1 MQAVQSILLGNQKD
15 QHFILAIASTF
26 TSEPIAESLSFWME
40 KLAIP
45 ATVEFASYNQIF
57 QQLLDSSS
65 LLSTN
70 SQGINIICLRVEDWC
85 RLDQPESAG
94 DKSSVAT
101 AIERNAQDLVTAL
114 QAAISRSTTP
124 YILCLCPAS
133 PMLSSASE
141 KLALFH
147 QIEAW
152 IVDRL
157 SGLNGLHLIRSQEV
171 QSLYAVAQYYD
182 PQRDRLGHIP
192 FTDEFFAALGTAVAR
207 KIYALKHPPHKVIVL
222 DCDNTL
228 WRGVVG
234 EDGVQG
240 IDLSS
245 NWQSVQKFMVAQQQA
260 GMLLCLC
267 SKNNEADVMRV
278 FEQRQDMALKL
289 DHLVAWRINWQPK
302 SENIKSLA
310 AELNLGLDSFIF
322 IDDNPV
328 ECAEVSAHCP
338 EVLTLQLPSEGDV
351 PQFLHHIWAF
361 DHLNV
366 TEEDTQRTALYQ
378 QNLERQQFQQ
388 QTLTLEDFFSGLE
401 MTIEIAEPASTQLS
415 RIAQLTQRTNQFNF
429 TTIRRTE
436 AEFQQLMNSG
446 RESGKTSGMVCR
458 AVTVCDRFGD
468 HGLTGVMLFSADGAT
483 LWVDTFLL
491 SCRVLGRG
499 VEHQMI
505 RHLAKYAE
513 DHGLDYI
520 CLNYVPT
527 PKNYPAF
534 AFLQA
539 IAGEYQQSLD
549 NGSCFRIP
557 VQAAA
562 AVAYDLNREQTAH
575 LDQSS
580 QEVPAKAAKAIV
592 SRPRAS
598 KSQQMGQIA
607 LELCSAQG
615 ILVAIQHQKP
625 VQQLSVDRSFIAPWT
640 PTENDLSTIWTDV
653 LNIHPIGIRDN
664 YFELG
669 GTSFQAVELFAKIEQ
684 FFGKR
689 LALTCLLEAP
699 TIEELARLIDSNSED
714 SSETGKA
721 SSVVSLN
728 TSNSL
733 TPPLFLIHPG
743 GGEVLLYRNLAQ
755 RLQSITSVYGIK
767 PLSRNGYPMMQ
778 TQIPQMAAY
787 YIEQIRSIQPEGP
800 YLLGGFCSGGAI
812 AFEMAL
818 QLQQQGFSVPLVA
831 LMNTVNTKEKQKQ
844 EQAQPGWSR
853 LRAWRQNLKIR
864 LKDLLYKYYLA
875 TSEQAPKFI
884 RRQSVYSIC
893 SVAAETYIPTRQF
906 KGKLLLFKSKEVMF
920 NLSHPWSSTA
930 TFDPL
935 LGWGEWA
942 TFGVK
947 VYENEGDFVGMLQ
960 EPLVKDMSEHLKVH
974 IRGEV

>member
-1 MQAVQSILLGNQKD
+1 MQAVQSISLHRQED
-15 QHFILAIASTF
+15 QRFTLAIASTF

-40 KLAIP
+40 KLAIST
-45 ATVEFASYNQIF
+45 TVEFASYNQIF

-85 RLDQPESAG
+85 QLDQPDPVG
-94 DKSSVAT
+94 GKSCVTT

-114 QAAISRSTTP
+114 QAAVSRSTTP

-133 PMLSSASE
+133 SMLSSASE
-141 KLALFH
+141 QLTLFH

-157 SGLNGLHLIRSQEV
+157 SGLSGLHLIQAQEV
-171 QSLYAVAQYYD
+171 QSLYCVAQHYD

-192 FTDEFFAALGTAVAR
+192 FTDEFFAALGTAIAR

-228 WRGVVG
+228 WKGVVG

-240 IDLSS
+240 ISLSAS
-245 NWQSVQKFMVAQQQA
+245 WQFVQKFMVAQQQA

-322 IDDNPV
+322 MDDNPV
-328 ECAEVSAHCP
+328 ECAEVSAYCP

-351 PQFLHHIWAF
+351 QQFLRHVWAF

-378 QNLERQQFQQ
+378 QNLERQRFQQ
-388 QTLTLEDFFSGLE
+388 QTLTLEDFLSGLE
-401 MTIEIAEPASTQLS
+401 MTVDIAEPASTQIS
-415 RIAQLTQRTNQFNF
+415 RVAQLTQRTNQFNF

-436 AEFQQLMNSG
+436 AEIQQFMNSG
-446 RESGKTSGMVCR
+446 KASGMVCH
-458 AVTVCDRFGD
+458 AVTVRDRFGD
-468 HGLTGVMLFSADGAT
+468 HGLTGVMLFSTDDNT

-499 VEHQMI
+499 VEHQMM

-520 CLNYVPT
+520 RLNYIPT

-539 IAGEYQQSLD
+539 ITGAYEQAYE
-549 NGSCFRIP
+549 NGSSFQIP
-557 VQAAA
+557 VQEAA
-562 AVAYDLNREQTAH
+562 AVAYDLNRQTARP
-575 LDQSS
+575 DQSS
-580 QEVPAKAAKAIV
+580 PEIPAKAGKAIV

-607 LELCSAQG
+607 LEFCSAQEV
-615 ILVAIQHQKP
+615 LAAIQHQKP
-625 VQQLSVDRSFIAPWT
+625 AQQLSIDQSFIAPRT
-640 PTENDLSTIWTDV
+640 STENDLSTIWTDV
-653 LNIHPIGIRDN
+653 LNVHPISIRDN

-669 GTSFQAVELFAKIEQ
+669 GTSLQAVELFAKIEQ
-684 FFGKR
+684 FLGRR

-699 TIEELARLIDSNSED
+699 TIEELARLIDSDSEAC
-714 SSETGKA
+714 SETGNP
-721 SSVVSLN
+721 SSVVLLN
-728 TSNSL
+728 TSNSP

-755 RLQSITSVYGIK
+755 RLQPITSVYGIK
-767 PLSRNGYPMMQ
+767 PFSRNGYPMMQ

-800 YLLGGFCSGGAI
+800 YLLGGFCAGGAI

-831 LMNTVNTKEKQKQ
+831 LMNTVNIKEKQTQ
-844 EQAQPGWSR
+844 EQAQPGYSR
-853 LRAWRQNLKIR
+853 LRVWRENLKSK
-864 LKDLLYKYYLA
+864 LKDLRYKYYLA

-884 RRQSVYSIC
+884 QRKSVYSIC
-893 SVAAETYIPTRQF
+893 SAAVNAYIPTRQF
-906 KGKLLLFKSKEVMF
+906 KGKLLLFKSKEVMP
-920 NLSHPWSSTA
+920 NYAYPWSSTA
-930 TFDPL
+930 TFDPQ
-935 LGWGEWA
+935 LGWGELA

-960 EPLVKDMSEHLKVH
+960 EPLVKDMSEQLKVH
-974 IRGEV
+974 LTDGV